1 MFSDERARW
10 KITSRLE
17 RKPLLISVNCLAGL
31 AIFFFGYDQGMM
43 GGVNDSQA
51 YVHRMGL
58 GYKVNGSITITN
70 TLLQGGIVSVYYLG
84 TLIGCFVGGYVSDRF
99 GRIKSIAVGAAWGI
113 IGAALQCTAMNPT
126 WMIVSRLINGIGTG
140 ILNATVPVYGSE
152 LADYE
157 SRGMF
162 IAMEFTLNIVGVV
175 VAYWLGYGLSYID
188 NGTSEIQWRFPIAF
202 QIVMLLLLLIGC
214 WFFPES
220 PRWLCMMGYREEALY
235 ILKRLRRSENDHAA
249 LQEMREI
256 EAIVELEKHSE
267 GRMTYFH
274 MLFGIGDGELH
285 IARRVQLVIWL
296 QILQSWTGI
305 AGVTMY
311 APSTLHLR
319 LSDVYP
325 SSNVLPAIFKI
336 AGFDS
341 QKTMWISGLNN
352 IFYAFATIICV
363 FTIDRFGRRWTLWW
377 GAAGQAI
384 AMFTAGGLAR
394 GGLDHPNDQGPW
406 GIGATAMVYLYTFV
420 FGATWLTVPW
430 LYPAEIFPL
439 KVRAKGSAWGVVGW
453 SLGNGSLTL
462 ALPYIFGSIGE
473 NTLHVFGAVNLISIP
488 VVWALYPESSRRT
501 LEEIDLLFAAKSP
514 WAWTAESN
522 FATLIAENPDLGAAR
537 QRNSVIEVEKGLDA
551 DAEHCETVARP

>member
-1 MFSDERARW
+1 MFANLGNEQAKW
-10 KITSRLE
+10 KIASRLE
-17 RKPLLISVNCLAGL
+17 KRSLLVAVNALAGL

-58 GYKVNGSITITN
+58 GYEKNGSITVTN

-84 TLIGCFVGGYVSDRF
+84 TLVGCFMGGYVSDRF
-99 GRIKSIAVGAAWGI
+99 GRIKSLAFGAAWGI
-113 IGAALQCTAMNPT
+113 IGAALQCTAMNPA

-175 VAYWLGYGLSYID
+175 VAYWLGFGLSFIS
-188 NGTSEIQWRFPIAF
+188 NGTSEFQWRFPIAF
-202 QIVMLLLLLIGC
+202 QIIMLLLLILGC

-220 PRWLCMMGYREEALY
+220 PRWLCMMGRRDEAMYVLR
-235 ILKRLRRSENDHAA
+235 RLRGSENDRAIR
-249 LQEMREI
+249 LEMREI
-256 EAIVELEKHSE
+256 QTIVDLEAESE
-267 GRMTYFH
+267 ENITYFH
-274 MLFGIGDGELH
+274 MLFGIGQGDLH

-296 QILQSWTGI
+296 QILQCWSGI

-311 APSTLHLR
+311 APT
-319 LSDVYP
+319 
-325 SSNVLPAIFKI
+325 IFKI

-352 IFYAFATIICV
+352 IFYASATLICV
-363 FTIDRFGRRWTLWW
+363 FTLDRIGRRWTLWW

-384 AMFTAGGLAR
+384 AMFLAGGMAR
-394 GGLDHPNDQGPW
+394 GGIENPNNQAPW
-406 GIGATAMVYLYTFV
+406 GIAATSMVYLYTFV

-439 KVRAKGSAWGVVGW
+439 KVRAKGNAWGVVGW
-453 SLGNGSLTL
+453 SVGNGSLTL
-462 ALPYIFGSIGE
+462 ALPYIFGAIGE
-473 NTLHVFGAVNLISIP
+473 NTLHIFGAVNLLSIP
-488 VVWALYPESSRRT
+488 IIWAFYPESSQRT
-501 LEEIDLLFAAKSP
+501 LEEIDMLFTSKSP
-514 WAWTAESN
+514 FVWEAESN
-522 FATLIAENPDLGAAR
+522 FAKLMAENPNFGAAR
-537 QRNSVIEVEKGLDA
+537 TRNSIFE
-551 DAEHCETVARP
+551 DAEKAWDAKAEHDETVSSY

>member
-1 MFSDERARW
+1 MFGRFSDERAKW
-10 KITSRLE
+10 KIAAKLE
-17 RKPLLISVNCLAGL
+17 KRSLLIAVNLLAGL

-43 GGVNDSQA
+43 GGVNDSKA
-51 YVHRMGL
+51 YVDQMGL
-58 GYKVNGSITITN
+58 GYKENGRIVVTN

-84 TLIGCFVGGYVSDRF
+84 TLVGCFLGGYVSDKY
-99 GRIKSIAVGAAWGI
+99 GRINSLASGAVWGI
-113 IGAALQCTAMNPT
+113 IGAALQCTAQNPT

-140 ILNATVPVYGSE
+140 VLNATVPVYGSE

-175 VAYWLGYGLSYID
+175 VAYWLGFGLSYISD
-188 NGTSEIQWRFPIAF
+188 GTSQFQWRFPVAF
-202 QIVMLLLLLIGC
+202 QIVMLLILVTTC

-220 PRWLCMMGYREEALY
+220 PRWLCMVGRRDEALY
-235 ILKRLRRSENDHAA
+235 VLKRLRGSANEHAA
-249 LQEMREI
+249 VQEMREI
-256 EAIVELEKHSE
+256 ESIVELEHES
-267 GRMTYFH
+267 GQNMTYFH
-274 MLFGIGDGELH
+274 MLFGIGDGDLH

-296 QILQSWTGI
+296 QILQSWSGI

-311 APSTLHLR
+311 APT
-319 LSDVYP
+319 
-325 SSNVLPAIFKI
+325 IFQI

-341 QKTMWISGLNN
+341 QKTLWISGLNN

-363 FTIDRFGRRWTLWW
+363 FTLDRIGRRWTLWW

-384 AMFTAGGLAR
+384 AMFAAGGLAR
-394 GGLDHPNDQGPW
+394 GGVDHPDNQGPW
-406 GIGATAMVYLYTFV
+406 GIGATSMVYLYTFV

-439 KVRAKGSAWGVVGW
+439 KVRAKGNAWGVVGW

-488 VVWALYPESSRRT
+488 IIWALYPESSQRT
-501 LEEIDLLFAAKSP
+501 LEEIDLLFAAKAP
-514 WAWTAESN
+514 WAWVAEAN
-522 FATLIAENPDLGAAR
+522 FARIMADNPNFGAAR
-537 QRNSVIEVEKGLDA
+537 HGKEIVS
-551 DAEHCETVARP
+551 DAEKAWNAQSEHEETISSK

>member
-1 MFSDERARW
+1 MFAMFRDERARW
-10 KITSRLE
+10 KIASRLE

-58 GYKVNGSITITN
+58 GYKADGSITITK
-70 TLLQGGIVSVYYLG
+70 TLLQGGIVSVFYLG
-84 TLIGCFVGGYVSDRF
+84 TLIGCFLGGYISDRF
-99 GRIKSIAVGAAWGI
+99 GRIKSVAVGAAWGI
-113 IGAALQCTAMNPT
+113 IGAALQCSAMNPI

-140 ILNATVPVYGSE
+140 VLNATVPVYGSE

-188 NGTSEIQWRFPIAF
+188 NGTSEFQWRFPIAF
-202 QIVMLLLLLIGC
+202 QIVMLFLLLIGC

-220 PRWLCMMGYREEALY
+220 PRWLCMVGRREEALY
-235 ILKRLRRSENDHAA
+235 ILKRLRGSENDRAA

-256 EAIVELEKHSE
+256 EAVVELERNSE
-267 GRMTYFH
+267 RKITYFH
-274 MLFGIGDGELH
+274 MLFGIDDEDLH

-311 APSTLHLR
+311 APT
-319 LSDVYP
+319 
-325 SSNVLPAIFKI
+325 IFRI

-352 IFYAFATIICV
+352 IFYAFATTICV

-377 GAAGQAI
+377 GAVGQAI
-384 AMFTAGGLAR
+384 AMFAAGGLAR
-394 GGLDHPNDQGPW
+394 GGADHLNNQGPW

-488 VVWALYPESSRRT
+488 IVWALYPESSRRT
-501 LEEIDLLFAAKSP
+501 LEEMDLLFAAKSP
-514 WAWTAESN
+514 WVWTAESN
-522 FATLIAENPDLGAAR
+522 FARLIDENPGLGSAH
-537 QRNSVIEVEKGLDA
+537 QDSSIIEVEKGLNG
-551 DAEHCETVARP
+551 DAEHQETVARP

>member
-1 MFSDERARW
+1 MCQ
-10 KITSRLE
+10 
-17 RKPLLISVNCLAGL
+17 V
-31 AIFFFGYDQGMM
+31 GYDQGMM

-58 GYKVNGSITITN
+58 GYEKSGSITVTN

-84 TLIGCFVGGYVSDRF
+84 TLIGCFLGGYVSDRF
-99 GRIKSIAVGAAWGI
+99 GRIKSLGFGAVWGI

-126 WMIVSRLINGIGTG
+126 WMVVSRLINGIGTG
-140 ILNATVPVYGSE
+140 VLNATVPVYGSE

-157 SRGMF
+157 TRGMF

-175 VAYWLGYGLSYID
+175 IAYWLGFGLSYID
-188 NGTSEIQWRFPIAF
+188 NGASEFQWRFPIAF
-202 QIVMLLLLLIGC
+202 QIIMLLLLVTTC
-214 WFFPES
+214 WAFPES
-220 PRWLCMMGYREEALY
+220 PRWLCMMGRREEALY
-235 ILKRLRRSENDHAA
+235 VLKRLRGSENERAA
-249 LQEMREI
+249 ILEMREI
-256 EAIVELEKHSE
+256 EAIVELERESGE
-267 GRMTYFH
+267 NTTYLH
-274 MLFGIGDGELH
+274 MLFGIGKEDLH

-311 APSTLHLR
+311 APT
-319 LSDVYP
+319 
-325 SSNVLPAIFKI
+325 IFKI

-352 IFYAFATIICV
+352 IFYAFATLLCV
-363 FTIDRFGRRWTLWW
+363 FTLDRIGRRWTLWW

-384 AMFTAGGLAR
+384 AMFAAGGLAR
-394 GGLDHPNDQGPW
+394 GGLDHPSNQGPW
-406 GIGATAMVYLYTFV
+406 GIGATSMVYLYTFV

-439 KVRAKGSAWGVVGW
+439 KVRAKGNAWGVVGW

-488 VVWALYPESSRRT
+488 IGEYFLMILISGFDSADKTQFGLST
-501 LEEIDLLFAAKSP
+501 LNLADEMDLLFAAKSP
-514 WAWTAESN
+514 WVWAAESN
-522 FATLIAENPDLGAAR
+522 FATLIAERPDLGAVH
-537 QRNSVIEVEKGLDA
+537 QRNSVVGDDEKVWH
-551 DAEHCETVARP
+551 AESEHEETVSNN